1 MTLSNDVTVL
11 VSYIIVS
18 LSAAFGMLNA
28 ISFLYFSGDESKLA
42 LMLRVIWEYI
52 YGAFFGLVF
61 V

>member
-18 LSAAFGMLNA
+18 LSAVFGMLNA
-28 ISFLYFSGDESKLA
+28 ISFLYFSGDKSKLA

-52 YGAFFGLVF
+52 YGALFGLVF